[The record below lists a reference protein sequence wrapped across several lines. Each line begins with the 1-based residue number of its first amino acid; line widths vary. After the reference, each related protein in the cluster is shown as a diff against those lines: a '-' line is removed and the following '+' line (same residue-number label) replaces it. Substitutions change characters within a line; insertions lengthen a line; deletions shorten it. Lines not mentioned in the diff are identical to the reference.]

1 MYGNARVARTKMI
14 ETTYRAGLLVAY
26 QFAVFLGILMM
37 PVALLAR
44 RVGVTLPVGRLV
56 RTLDAAYSEAAGDAD
71 AR

>member
-1 MYGNARVARTKMI
+1 MI

-56 RTLDAAYSEAAGDAD
+56 QALDDAYTEVAEVD

>member
-1 MYGNARVARTKMI
+1 MI

-26 QFAVFLGILMM
+26 QFAVFVGILLM

-44 RVGVTLPVGRLV
+44 QVGVTLPIGRLV
-56 RTLDAAYSEAAGDAD
+56 RALDEAYVDAAEATETAD